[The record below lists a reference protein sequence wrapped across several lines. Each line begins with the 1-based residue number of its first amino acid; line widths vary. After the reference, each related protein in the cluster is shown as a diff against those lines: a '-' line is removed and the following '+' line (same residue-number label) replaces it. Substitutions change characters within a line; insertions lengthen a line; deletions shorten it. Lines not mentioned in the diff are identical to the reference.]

1 MQQKQISSHTKVGAT
16 GGGGGGDSNLID
28 MILLYDFHQSSLE
41 SINLRD
47 MILSYDPSIDDSTII
62 SLLTV
67 INGTLIKDIGKKDIG
82 AFFCYSLLITNCTCN
97 VKKKC
102 TGALHHLP

>member
-1 MQQKQISSHTKVGAT
+1 MKL
-16 GGGGGGDSNLID
+16 GGGGGDSNLID

-47 MILSYDPSIDDSTII
+47 MILSYDPSIDDSTTI

-67 INGTLIKDIGKKDIG
+67 INGTLIKDIG
-82 AFFCYSLLITNCTCN
+82 AFCCYSLVITNCTCT

-102 TGALHHLP
+102 TGALHHVP